1 MYSRAHNHYGDI
13 MTESRLATYH
23 NVCGKFLMKLNL
35 CEKLWSHV
43 KIFFI
48 LLYMLSILLAKG
60 LLDSRLTCHLIDN
73 NFLFL
78 TINYIPLINST
89 FLILYLILCY
99 YLILLIDYR
108 VTLMLAKALL
118 VELGMITYLY

>member
-1 MYSRAHNHYGDI
+1 MRKVV
-13 MTESRLATYH
+13 EP
-23 NVCGKFLMKLNL
+23 CKNL
-35 CEKLWSHV
+35 FYPIV
-43 KIFFI
+43 F
-48 LLYMLSILLAKG
+48 SILLAEG

-99 YLILLIDYR
+99 YLILLMDLEFNDR
-108 VTLMLAKALL
+108 EMLKLKIL
-118 VELGMITYLY
+118 EIPYT